1 MDAQVLQRLT
11 GPSSKHL
18 RAQLVCTATLGIGL
32 LTPLYNWAHGQDPT
46 PRVPSRSDDDTVQ
59 LAPLP
64 KGVLMHLMP
73 LVHVRRQWQ
82 LRAAEELLTHAAAH
96 VADVLRRR
104 LRVVRKQQQQQQQ
117 QQRELPTPPAAAAA
131 APQQQ
136 GEPPAPPAAAAAAPQ
151 QQGEPPA
158 PPAAAAAA
166 PQQQGEPPAPPA
178 AAAAAPQQQGEPPA
192 PPAARTPDQQ
202 GPAVQAW
209 HTARGLQ
216 ARAEQWG
223 RPKAQQ
229 VLEQLRFK
237 AEELLSSL
245 PAHAQLSA
253 SLGECVSGAAD
264 LSMEP
269 VLQTVERLM
278 CSLPRNLQLVSRCC
292 QASAAAVKAA
302 REAEDKWM
310 RSHLSAPKIL
320 ATIATAMG

>member
-117 QQRELPTPPAAAAA
+117 QQREQPT
-131 APQQQ
+131 
-136 GEPPAPPAAAAAAPQ
+136 
-151 QQGEPPA
+151 
-158 PPAAAAAA
+158 
-166 PQQQGEPPAPPA
+166 PPA